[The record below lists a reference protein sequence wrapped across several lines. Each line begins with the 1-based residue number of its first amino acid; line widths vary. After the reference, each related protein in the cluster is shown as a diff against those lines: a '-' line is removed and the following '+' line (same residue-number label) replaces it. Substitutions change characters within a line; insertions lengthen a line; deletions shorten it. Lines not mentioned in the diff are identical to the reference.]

1 LNVVKR
7 RKGTEGMEAGKRIL
21 VVEDN
26 PSDEFLTL
34 EAFHRLDLREV
45 VLAVRDGAEALDYLF
60 CTGAYANRPFGDL
73 PDLILL
79 DLTLPSLNGIEILDR
94 IRSDARTRL
103 IPVVIFTGSNSRRDL
118 VASYLSGANS
128 FVQKPVSFGDYAEVL
143 RQVWHYWSKVN
154 TLPSTSVPEIAE
166 EV

>member
-1 LNVVKR
+1 
-7 RKGTEGMEAGKRIL
+7 MDAGKRIL

-34 EAFHRLDLREV
+34 EAFDRLDLRDV

-60 CTGAYANRPFGDL
+60 CTGAYANRPVGNL
-73 PDLILL
+73 PQLILL
-79 DLTLPSLNGIEILDR
+79 DLTLPSFNGIEILDR
-94 IRSDARTRL
+94 IRADARTRL
-103 IPVVIFTGSNSRRDL
+103 IPVVIFTGSDSRRDL

-128 FVQKPVSFGDYAEVL
+128 FVQKPVNFGDYSEVL

-154 TLPSTSVPEIAE
+154 TLPSTPAAAISQEA
-166 EV
+166 

>member
-1 LNVVKR
+1 
-7 RKGTEGMEAGKRIL
+7 MEAAIRVL

-34 EAFHRLDLREV
+34 EAFQRLDMREV

-60 CTGAYANRPFGDL
+60 CTGAYTRRPFGDL
-73 PDLILL
+73 PELILL

-103 IPVVIFTGSNSRRDL
+103 IPVVIFTGSDSRRDL
-118 VASYLSGANS
+118 VASYLNGANS
-128 FVQKPVSFGDYAEVL
+128 FVQKPVNFADYAEVL

-154 TLPSTSVPEIAE
+154 TLPSASVPEVANE
-166 EV
+166 A

>member
-1 LNVVKR
+1 
-7 RKGTEGMEAGKRIL
+7 MEAGKRIL

-34 EAFHRLDLREV
+34 EAFHRLDLREM

-60 CTGAYANRPFGDL
+60 CTGAYANRPVGDL
-73 PDLILL
+73 PELILL

-94 IRSDARTRL
+94 IRADARTRL
-103 IPVVIFTGSNSRRDL
+103 IPVVIFTGSDSRRDL

-128 FVQKPVSFGDYAEVL
+128 FVQKPVNFRDYSEVL

-154 TLPSTSVPEIAE
+154 TLPSAPVAAISE
-166 EV
+166 EA

>member
-1 LNVVKR
+1 
-7 RKGTEGMEAGKRIL
+7 MDAGKRIL

-60 CTGAYANRPFGDL
+60 CTGTYANRPVGDL
-73 PDLILL
+73 PELILL

-94 IRSDARTRL
+94 IRADARTRL
-103 IPVVIFTGSNSRRDL
+103 IPVVIFTGSDSRRDL

-128 FVQKPVSFGDYAEVL
+128 FVQKPVSFGDYSEVL

-154 TLPSTSVPEIAE
+154 TLPSTPVTAISE
-166 EV
+166 EA

>member
-1 LNVVKR
+1 MDTIKHRNEQKS
-7 RKGTEGMEAGKRIL
+7 MEAGKRIL

-34 EAFHRLDLREV
+34 EAFHRLDMREV
-45 VLAVRDGAEALDYLF
+45 VVAVRDGAQALDYLF
-60 CTGAYANRPFGDL
+60 CTGAYAGRPFGDL
-73 PDLILL
+73 PELILL

-94 IRSDARTRL
+94 IRADARTRM
-103 IPVVIFTGSNSRRDL
+103 IPVVIFTGSDSRRDL

-128 FVQKPVSFGDYAEVL
+128 FVRKPVDFGDYAEVL

-154 TLPSTSVPEIAE
+154 TLPSASVPAVAE
-166 EV
+166 RA

>member
-1 LNVVKR
+1 
-7 RKGTEGMEAGKRIL
+7 MDAAKRIL

-60 CTGAYANRPFGDL
+60 CTGVYANRPVDDL
-73 PDLILL
+73 PELILL

-94 IRSDARTRL
+94 IRADARTRL
-103 IPVVIFTGSNSRRDL
+103 IPVVIFTGSDSRRDL

-128 FVQKPVSFGDYAEVL
+128 FVQKPANFGDYSEVL

-154 TLPSTSVPEIAE
+154 TLPSTPIAAISKE
-166 EV
+166 A

>member
-1 LNVVKR
+1 
-7 RKGTEGMEAGKRIL
+7 MDAGKRIL

-34 EAFHRLDLREV
+34 EAFQRLDLREV

-60 CTGAYANRPFGDL
+60 CTGAYANRPVGDL
-73 PDLILL
+73 PELILL

-94 IRSDARTRL
+94 IRADARTRL
-103 IPVVIFTGSNSRRDL
+103 IPVVIFTGSDSRRDL

-128 FVQKPVSFGDYAEVL
+128 FVQKPVSFGDYSEVL

-154 TLPSTSVPEIAE
+154 TLPSTPVVAISE
-166 EV
+166 EA

>member
-1 LNVVKR
+1 
-7 RKGTEGMEAGKRIL
+7 MDAAKRIL

-34 EAFHRLDLREV
+34 EAFDRLDLKEG

-60 CTGAYANRPFGDL
+60 RTGAYACHPVGD
-73 PDLILL
+73 PPELILL

-94 IRSDARTRL
+94 IRADARTRL
-103 IPVVIFTGSNSRRDL
+103 IPVVIFTGSDSRRDL

-128 FVQKPVSFGDYAEVL
+128 FVQKPVNFGDYSEVL

-154 TLPSTSVPEIAE
+154 TLPSIPVAAISKEA
-166 EV
+166 

>member
-1 LNVVKR
+1 
-7 RKGTEGMEAGKRIL
+7 MEAGKRIL

-34 EAFHRLDLREV
+34 EAFHRLDMREV

-60 CTGAYANRPFGDL
+60 CTGAHADRAHGDL
-73 PDLILL
+73 PELILL

-94 IRSDARTRL
+94 IRADARTRL
-103 IPVVIFTGSNSRRDL
+103 IPVVIFTGSDSRRDL

-128 FVQKPVSFGDYAEVL
+128 FVQKPVDFADYAEVL

-154 TLPSTSVPEIAE
+154 TLPSTSVPQAVEQA
-166 EV
+166 